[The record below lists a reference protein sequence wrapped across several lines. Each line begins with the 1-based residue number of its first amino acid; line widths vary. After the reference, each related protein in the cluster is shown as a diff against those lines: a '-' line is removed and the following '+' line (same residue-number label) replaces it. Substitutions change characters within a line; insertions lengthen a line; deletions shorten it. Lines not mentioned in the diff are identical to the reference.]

1 MNLEGTLTLPKVRR
15 GEPDVSLLFLLSLL
29 PAALFRCHQLKED
42 TEFREFLSVH
52 QKRIQTATWAND
64 ALDAE
69 PSKGK
74 SKPANDYLNFD
85 SDSGQESEEEGAG
98 EDLEGEVI
106 HPHVCA
112 SCQRACP
119 CVCPGLCVCDM
130 GPLSARQGQWASL
143 VGAVI
148 PTAVTVALTDSG
160 HLLIQSVSHS
170 TIEPL
175 WHARHC
181 FRH

>member
-1 MNLEGTLTLPKVRR
+1 M
-15 GEPDVSLLFLLSLL
+15 SLLFLLSLP
-29 PAALFRCHQLKED
+29 PAALFRYHQLKDD

-52 QKRIQTATWAND
+52 QKRVQTATWAND

-74 SKPANDYLNFD
+74 SKLANDYLNFD

-112 SCQRACP
+112 SCQRRAPACVRA
-119 CVCPGLCVCDM
+119 CVCVTWGPSVPGGAS
-130 GPLSARQGQWASL
+130 GP
-143 VGAVI
+143 
-148 PTAVTVALTDSG
+148 
-160 HLLIQSVSHS
+160 VSWGGDPNRS
-170 TIEPL
+170 YGDL
-175 WHARHC
+175 D
-181 FRH
+181 